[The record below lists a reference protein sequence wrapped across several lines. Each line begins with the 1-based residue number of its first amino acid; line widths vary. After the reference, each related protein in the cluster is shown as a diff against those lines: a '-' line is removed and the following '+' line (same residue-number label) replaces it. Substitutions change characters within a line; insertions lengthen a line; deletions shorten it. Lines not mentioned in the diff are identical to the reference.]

1 MELRVVVQFIRSVHH
16 NFSNL
21 TKQPIST
28 TLLPSLILPKSKK
41 NFSFL
46 GQTCLIHIPN
56 FSIILEE

>member
-1 MELRVVVQFIRSVHH
+1 MVVQFIRSGRH

-41 NFSFL
+41 NFPS
-46 GQTCLIHIPN
+46 
-56 FSIILEE
+56 